1 MTAQKTKT
9 LLTKHKKMKRV
20 FIISVLAIVASL
32 CFSSCTIQQKM
43 HMKQFTSIKI
53 KDKPKEHFNNLD
65 HGTEITVM
73 PTQPQKDHNGYTY
86 HMSGK
91 DFYTEP
97 TIKYVRSMGFI
108 EKSSSSD
115 FELTIKIIRADAN
128 GYWGFSNVNLEV
140 NLNDENGNEVFSQN
154 NISGKGR
161 SLITTKHFGLDKAY
175 TKALKNVDWN
185 RIASLLKDSEQSQ
198 AEQIK
203 NNEKIDNA
211 LVVKP
216 KETQSAKLN
225 ETQLEQINILWDI
238 KSKPDDAD
246 VFWRVVSEIP
256 EVQNSSNKYLSA
268 TPYETSK
275 TLNIKG
281 LTFQNAE
288 NVSIIIRCEKEGY
301 ISQEKEFDIPTIL
314 EQEEISTFFRL
325 VKE

>member
-1 MTAQKTKT
+1 M
-9 LLTKHKKMKRV
+9 
-20 FIISVLAIVASL
+20 
-32 CFSSCTIQQKM
+32 
-43 HMKQFTSIKI
+43 
-53 KDKPKEHFNNLD
+53 
-65 HGTEITVM
+65 
-73 PTQPQKDHNGYTY
+73 
-86 HMSGK
+86 
-91 DFYTEP
+91 
-97 TIKYVRSMGFI
+97 
-108 EKSSSSD
+108 
-115 FELTIKIIRADAN
+115 
-128 GYWGFSNVNLEV
+128 
-140 NLNDENGNEVFSQN
+140 
-154 NISGKGR
+154 
-161 SLITTKHFGLDKAY
+161 
-175 TKALKNVDWN
+175 
-185 RIASLLKDSEQSQ
+185 KDSEQSQ

-281 LTFQNAE
+281 LTSQNAE

-301 ISQEKEFDIPTIL
+301 IPQEKEFDIPTIL
-314 EQEEISTFFRL
+314 EQEEISTFFRM